1 MNLLTAN
8 KLMMSPNEWLTQTRR
23 DFLATSS
30 CGLGTLALASLLKQ
44 DGLLADGGLSA
55 GMNPLDARLSHYA
68 PKAERCIFIFLEG
81 GPSQMDLFDPKPLL
95 NEYDGKPLPD
105 SLVGDQKFAFLQ
117 KETATVM
124 GTKRV
129 FKKHGQCGME
139 ISDLL
144 PQIASCADDIALIR
158 SMHTTQF
165 NHLPGQLMLN
175 CGAPLLGRPSV
186 GSWVTYGLGNAT
198 QELPSYVVM
207 VSKGRGLPGGSS
219 TWSSGFLPSS
229 YGGVMFRNGA
239 SPVLNLANPEGITTE
254 MQAAS
259 LGAINDF
266 NRLRHRHIGDPEIAS
281 RINSYELAFRMQ
293 SAAPELV
300 DISGESASTL
310 EAYGVNRAEPPIKS
324 NLGGIG
330 NYQVFSRH
338 CLQARR
344 MVERGVR
351 FVNIIHASWDHHSN
365 LDPQLAHNCGMVDQ
379 PVAALLK
386 DLKQRGLLD
395 TTLVVWGSEF
405 GRTALGENR
414 VGGKAV
420 TGRDHHPGAFSL
432 WMAGGGVKG
441 GQVYGESDDFAWK
454 VARDPVS
461 IHDFHATILHLFGM
475 DHTKLTYRFQGRDFR
490 LTDVHGAVV
499 KGLLA

>member
-1 MNLLTAN
+1 
-8 KLMMSPNEWLTQTRR
+8 MSPFHHLATQTRR

-30 CGLGTLALASLLKQ
+30 SGLGTLALASLLKQ
-44 DGLLADGGLSA
+44 DGLLADEAALPA
-55 GMNPLDARLSHYA
+55 DPLATRRPHFA

-81 GPSQMDLFDPKPLL
+81 GPSQMDLFDPKPML
-95 NEYDGKPLPD
+95 NKHDGQPLPD

-117 KETATVM
+117 KDTATVM

-144 PQIASCADDIALIR
+144 PHISTCVDDIALIR

-186 GSWVTYGLGNAT
+186 GSWVTYGLGNPT
-198 QELPSYVVM
+198 QDLPSYVVM

-229 YGGVMFRNGA
+229 YSGVMFRNGT
-239 SPVLNLANPEGITTE
+239 SPVLNLDNPAGITQD

-259 LGAINDF
+259 LAALNDL
-266 NRLRHRHIGDPEIAS
+266 NRLQHKHIGDPEIAS

-293 SAAPELV
+293 SAAPGLV
-300 DISGESASTL
+300 DISGESQATL
-310 EAYGVNRAEPPIKS
+310 DAYGVDRIEPPIKS

-330 NYQVFSRH
+330 NFQTFSRH

-344 MVERGVR
+344 MIERGVR

-365 LDPQLAHNCGMVDQ
+365 LDPQLAHNCQMVDQ
-379 PVAALLK
+379 PIAALLK

-414 VGGKAV
+414 PGNKAI

-432 WMAGGGVKG
+432 WMAGGGIKG
-441 GQVYGESDDFAWK
+441 GQVHGETDDFAWK
-454 VARDPVS
+454 VARDAVS
-461 IHDFHATILHLFGM
+461 MHDFHATILHLFGLE
-475 DHTKLTYRFQGRDFR
+475 HKRLTYRFQGRDFR
-490 LTDVHGAVV
+490 LTDVHGNIVP
-499 KGLLA
+499 GLLA